1 MTSTPPTIIDDEHP
15 DTPDHV
21 RTRLRGRHRV
31 INKRGEDYRLQ
42 IIRLED
48 ELKESQEAAQLLA
61 VDLGRS
67 RATATRL
74 SEHTGLC
81 FQLRRQVQERD
92 TTIGELRQTLAD
104 QKAAADA
111 AQTAHS
117 RQLRGV
123 LESAATADQLYKNLE
138 SRLTEVVASHGTLMR
153 LYLKTQDERTEL
165 RTQLDRAERAVRHSL
180 RDHART
186 SAQLI
191 AVGAQLVNCQADL
204 LAAGGAAP
212 ARPLTPAAVPLG
224 ATAVSADVPAALPAA
239 PLSPIGDEDAAD
251 LGRSPAAEEGA
262 DDDLSLTLA
271 SRLCR
276 NPGMDTSAFALAGE
290 PISPADSPR
299 SVSPGLDCC
308 PGAGA
313 DRPRSVPSASSTDS
327 GSTFGDPVFE
337 PPSPRPLGATSP
349 SGSPSCRSLADFARS
364 PG

>member
-1 MTSTPPTIIDDEHP
+1 MTSTPPIILDDEHP
-15 DTPDHV
+15 DQPDHV

-31 INKRGEDYRLQ
+31 INKRGVDYRVQ

-48 ELKESQEAAQLLA
+48 ELKESQDAAQLLA

-81 FQLRRQVQERD
+81 FQLRRQIQERD
-92 TTIGELRQTLAD
+92 TSIGELRQTLAD

-117 RQLRGV
+117 RQLRVV
-123 LESAATADQLYKNLE
+123 LETAAIADQFHNSLE
-138 SRLTEVVASHGTLMR
+138 SRLAEVVASHGTLMR
-153 LYLKTQDERTEL
+153 LYLKTQDERAEL
-165 RTQLDRAERAVRHSL
+165 RKQLDRAERAVRHSL

-204 LAAGGAAP
+204 LAAAGAAP
-212 ARPLTPAAVPLG
+212 APPPTPADVPLG
-224 ATAVSADVPAALPAA
+224 AATVSADVPAALLAA
-239 PLSPIGDEDAAD
+239 PSSPIGDEDAAD
-251 LGRSPAAEEGA
+251 LGQSPAAEEGA

-299 SVSPGLDCC
+299 SASSGLDCC

-313 DRPRSVPSASSTDS
+313 ARPRSVPSASSPDS
-327 GSTFGDPVFE
+327 GSSFGDPVFD
-337 PPSPRPLGATSP
+337 PPSPRPPGATSP